1 MTPAECLFILKKG
14 NFFPVLLLG
23 LSPLWPLIR
32 EFSSSEELYEDSLRQ
47 FVAILLLEKLN

>member
-47 FVAILLLEKLN
+47 FVAILRLEKLN